1 MHRRSSRKAR
11 RMMDQLGMS
20 IDEVSNV
27 EQVSIRTLTREIVID
42 GPEVTLT
49 RMQGQRIYQ
58 VVGGTISEKQR
69 GDAKIEVPE
78 EDVALVAQQA
88 KVSMEKARETL
99 QQTEG
104 DLAQAIL
111 ILSHVST

>member
-1 MHRRSSRKAR
+1 MRRRDARKAR

-20 IDEVSNV
+20 VDEVSNV

-42 GPEVTLT
+42 TPEVTLT
-49 RMQGQRIYQ
+49 RLQGQRIYQ
-58 VVGGTISEKQR
+58 VVGGKISEKPL
-69 GDAKIEVPE
+69 GEVKTVIPE

-99 QQTEG
+99 RQTEG

-111 ILSHVST
+111 ILSQGNA

>member
-1 MHRRSSRKAR
+1 MRRRNARKAR

-27 EQVSIRTLTREIVID
+27 EQVSIRTATREIVIEA
-42 GPEVTLT
+42 PEVTLT

-58 VVGGTISEKQR
+58 VVGGKIAEKQL
-69 GDAKIEVPE
+69 GEATTVVPE

-111 ILSHVST
+111 LLS